1 MSDLGLRIAVTS
13 VDVAI
18 MIICVL
24 CMIFSDKTSNQNN
37 ARRTL
42 LAIEVILA
50 CNIAM
55 IWKI

>member
-13 VDVAI
+13 VDVTI

-24 CMIFSDKTSNQNN
+24 GMIFSDKTSNQNN